1 MRPSADAM
9 GVIVSGVVAV
19 GAFVRPVRSRAVS
32 VVVGVVVGGG
42 AYVRPVR
49 SRARQR
55 RCCWW
60 CIRAPGAFVRPS
72 AGLLLVR
79 LCARCVRV
87 PRCVHDGP
95 EG

>member
-1 MRPSADAM
+1 
-9 GVIVSGVVAV
+9 
-19 GAFVRPVRSRAVS
+19 
-32 VVVGVVVGGG
+32 
-42 AYVRPVR
+42 VRPVR

-60 CIRAPGAFVRPS
+60 CIRAPGAFAHPS

-79 LCARCVRV
+79 SRARCVRA

-95 EG
+95 ER